1 MTLGGRVQRWTGFE
15 IWVTATLGGYVLGLL
30 LLLLS
35 VAGYV
40 RISDFADFLRHP
52 DLRAA
57 LRLSLT
63 TATLA
68 SGLSILTALPT
79 AYGLS
84 RSVFIGRR
92 ALDTLVDV
100 PLVLPPLVMGIA
112 LLVFF
117 RTPIGRA
124 IESVGLR
131 FTYRPAGIVLAQFLI
146 VTPYAVRTI
155 KAGLDGLDRRL
166 EDVARTL
173 GATPWQTFRLVTL
186 PQIRSAVAAS
196 AILTWAQAMGL
207 FGPMMVFSGTMR
219 GKTEVLATSI
229 YLELS
234 IGRIRMAMAI
244 ALFLIGVSLTALF
257 LFKSL
262 VGDHRRG
269 WPW

>member
-1 MTLGGRVQRWTGFE
+1 MERSGRGRRWSFLE
-15 IWVTATLGGYVLGLL
+15 VWVAATLSGYGVILVVLFG
-30 LLLLS
+30 S

-40 RISDFADFLRHP
+40 RLSDFVSFFEHP

-57 LRLSLT
+57 LRLSLI

-68 SGLSILTALPT
+68 SGFALLTALPA

-84 RSVFIGRR
+84 RGRFPGR
-92 ALDTLVDV
+92 AAVDTLVDA

-117 RTPIGRA
+117 RTPIGKA
-124 IESVGLR
+124 IETVGIR

-146 VTPYAVRTI
+146 VTPYAIRTI
-155 KAGLDGLDRRL
+155 KAALDELDRRL

-173 GATPWQTFRLVTL
+173 GCTPWQTFHRVTL
-186 PQIRSAVAAS
+186 PQIRSSLVAAGVM
-196 AILTWAQAMGL
+196 TWAQGMGL

-234 IGRIRMAMAI
+234 IGRVRMAMAI
-244 ALFLIGVSLTALF
+244 ALFLVGVALGALF

-262 VGDHRRG
+262 MGFRKG
-269 WPW
+269 AFLW